1 MINNEYEKE
10 NENELKLKIMK
21 TLQYLGYSQKHQ
33 GTYYLS
39 DAIWEI
45 YHSPDPLFFNLIKGV
60 YPIIAKKYNKT
71 VNNVKSSINKSTE
84 NMYYECDIVKLK
96 SFFHFCY
103 DTKPTVKTVIFA
115 VLNKL
120 TVDI

>member
-1 MINNEYEKE
+1 MITNEYEKE
-10 NENELKLKIMK
+10 NELKLKITQ
-21 TLQYLGYSQKHQ
+21 TLQYLGYSLKHQ

-45 YHSPDPLFFNLIKGV
+45 YQSSDPLFFNLIKGI

-84 NMYYECDIVKLK
+84 NMYYECDVEKLK
-96 SFFHFCY
+96 DFFHFCY
-103 DTKPTVKTVIFA
+103 DTKPTVKIVIFA

-120 TVDI
+120 TLDS